1 MVLRKIPFTPMVKK
15 VLPYIDFDRA
25 KNTNLNTI
33 STRMKRLLPERT
45 RTNFGIPL
53 SAVAKSAFKKET
65 TKKNA
70 SKQPTQWI

>member
-45 RTNFGIPL
+45 RTNFGTRSHCRYDPFHGRAAGL
-53 SAVAKSAFKKET
+53 DPCFPDSH
-65 TKKNA
+65 
-70 SKQPTQWI
+70 